1 MIWICATCAVE
12 TADLDDPPRTC
23 EICADDRQWV
33 PASGQRWTTL
43 ADLAA
48 AGTTTAW
55 FEVEPDLYGVTAAPQ
70 VGIGQQTMVLR
81 TTSGVIV
88 LDPLGFIDDAVVAHV
103 RGLGPVLAVAAS
115 HPHMY
120 GCQTEWAAAL
130 EAPVV
135 LNVHDREWCRRP
147 DRVTFFDDSHDL
159 GADVTLHRVGGH
171 FRGQTVA
178 EWRPGNDG
186 RGVLFAGDAVFPNPD
201 RRGVSFLR
209 GYPNRR
215 CAVRRRGAADRRPAR
230 GPRTSTGCTTTSVP
244 AGARGRQGGAP
255 VLRRPARGTDRR
267 PPRRQFGRSRSGR
280 RRLADVEFGAAVA
293 EDQQLGGRHHRRVVR
308 PGVDQLHPNQ
318 PEQFGV
324 DRAVEQVPRRPVQ
337 PWRSAR

>member
-12 TADLDDPPRTC
+12 TDDLDARPATC

-48 AGTTTAW
+48 ARTTTRW
-55 FEVEPDLYGVTAAPQ
+55 FEVEPDLYGITATPK
-70 VGIGQQTMVLR
+70 VGIGQQTMVLA
-81 TTSGVIV
+81 TASGVV
-88 LDPLGFIDDAVVAHV
+88 VFDPLGFVDEAALAHV
-103 RGLGPVLAVAAS
+103 RSLGPVLAVAAS

-147 DRVTFFDDSHDL
+147 GRVTFFEESFDL

-178 EWRPGNDG
+178 EWRPGNGG

-201 RRGVSFLR
+201 RRSVSFLR
-209 GYPNRR
+209 SYPNRLPLSGTVVQR
-215 CAVRRRGAADRRPAR
+215 IAARLEGLHFDRLYNNFGAVVPADAKAVLRFSADRHA
-230 GPRTSTGCTTTSVP
+230 
-244 AGARGRQGGAP
+244 AW
-255 VLRRPARGTDRR
+255 TD
-267 PPRRQFGRSRSGR
+267 
-280 RRLADVEFGAAVA
+280 
-293 EDQQLGGRHHRRVVR
+293 GRHDH
-308 PGVDQLHPNQ
+308 
-318 PEQFGV
+318 ET
-324 DRAVEQVPRRPVQ
+324 
-337 PWRSAR
+337 W